1 MDVHR
6 VMTDSTSTNAPSFAA
21 NAPDVSAGFGAA
33 HDGYSASPENTGSSP
48 DQTPELVVDAD
59 APSYEQSAPPLRQEF
74 EEAHNDAEREA
85 FLAERAAEA
94 GLDQDGHS
102 QIATRSELEQ
112 RIAERP
118 EPQPAPALTPGGSL
132 ETQVHQEVDAEREKR
147 IFLLH
152 RQLESQRGGPTREFT
167 RNR

>member
-21 NAPDVSAGFGAA
+21 SAPNVSAGFDAA
-33 HDGYSASPENTGSSP
+33 HGGHNASPENIGSP
-48 DQTPELVVDAD
+48 PEQTTELEVDAD
-59 APSYEQSAPPLRQEF
+59 TPSYEQCAPPLKQEF
-74 EEAHNDAEREA
+74 DAAHDSTERAA

-94 GLDQDGHS
+94 GLDQDGYS

-118 EPQPAPALTPGGSL
+118 KLQPVPALTPGGAL

-147 IFLLH
+147 IFLLQ
-152 RQLESQRGGPTREFT
+152 RQLESQRGAPTREFT